1 MKDSAAPVPP
11 PRPGDRF
18 LNVFATGLGTG
29 YCPKGPGTAGSLLG
43 PPLIWLLGMDSAHPW
58 RALICGIIVFLIGIP
73 ICNAGIRVLRVQD
86 PPQVVFD
93 EIAAFFW
100 IYLLVPINLVTAIAG
115 FVLFRIFDI
124 SKPWLVRRAERL
136 PGGLGIMADDAVAG
150 LFSGIVLAISW
161 YLYRSWGTP

>member
-1 MKDSAAPVPP
+1 MSDSAAPVPL
-11 PRPGDRF
+11 PRKGDRI
-18 LNVFATGLGTG
+18 LNVLATGLGTG

-43 PPLIWLLGMDSAHPW
+43 PPLIWLLGLDSEHPW
-58 RALICGIIVFLIGIP
+58 RAVLCGVIVFLIGIP
-73 ICNAGIRVLRVQD
+73 ICNAGIRVLRVKD

-100 IYLLVPINLVTAIAG
+100 IYLLVPINWVTAICG

-124 SKPWLVRRAERL
+124 SKPWPVRHAERL

-150 LFSGIVLAISW
+150 IISGVLLTLGWKLFH
-161 YLYRSWGTP
+161 